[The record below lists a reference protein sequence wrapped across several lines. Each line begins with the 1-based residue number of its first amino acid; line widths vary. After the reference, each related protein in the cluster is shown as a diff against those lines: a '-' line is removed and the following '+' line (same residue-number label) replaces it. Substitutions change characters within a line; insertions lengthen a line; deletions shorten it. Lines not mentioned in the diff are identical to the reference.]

1 MTTKEDKTA
10 VRIAELLDRL
20 GLYQRS
26 RQQADGLNPA
36 QWEALRYLSRANR
49 YSRNPTALAGFLGA
63 TKGTVS
69 QTLLALERKHL
80 LSRRRDAKDG
90 RSIRLELT
98 PAGQACLA
106 ADPLGEVAVAA
117 EALSDDGRQ
126 ALVQGLTDLLTK
138 LQRDH
143 DQRPFGICAAC
154 RFFRRD
160 GAAVEPGGPHRC
172 GLTGEPLAEP
182 EIALICAEHQQLAA

>member
-1 MTTKEDKTA
+1 MKTTRNDGSI
-10 VRIAELLDRL
+10 RIAELLDRL
-20 GLYQRS
+20 GLFQRS

-49 YSRNPTALAGFLGA
+49 YSRNPTALTSFLGA

-80 LSRRRDAKDG
+80 ISRRRDAKDG
-90 RSIRLELT
+90 RAIRLELT
-98 PAGQACLA
+98 AAGQARLA
-106 ADPLGEVAVAA
+106 ADPIGDIAA
-117 EALSDDGRQ
+117 AADGLTPDHRQ
-126 ALVQGLTDLLTK
+126 ALAQGLTDLLTA
-138 LQRDH
+138 LQRENGR
-143 DQRPFGICAAC
+143 RPFGICHDC

-160 GAAVEPGGPHRC
+160 GAAEEPGGPHRC

-182 EIALICAEHQQLAA
+182 EISLICAEYERRAA